1 MLKLK
6 VMLVAAMFAA
16 ALTIFATGTALA
28 DNLSPIADAPTYS
41 GAGFADTNF
50 NAFSRGLDSELWTGV
65 YSAGAY
71 ADLGMGG
78 PNDITR
84 SYLKFDLSSYSAIQ
98 SASLWLYRGGN
109 YNGQSDVTA
118 YGTSNNWTEKGIT
131 WNTQP
136 DLGTPGGTT
145 NIGGPLGTTLGWY
158 SWDVSS
164 LANAAAGGDFSLALA
179 SSLTG
184 VGQVYYQSETGT
196 GNGPYLSVTAG
207 ATAVP
212 EPVSTVLFVIGGATL
227 AVRRL
232 RRK

>member
-41 GAGFADTNF
+41 GSGSADTNF
-50 NAFSRGLDSELWTGV
+50 NAFGKGLDSELWTGN
-65 YSAGAY
+65 YSAGATPAIGMNGP
-71 ADLGMGG
+71 AD
-78 PNDITR
+78 TR